1 MANNKI
7 QIKRSIA
14 NSTVT
19 GLSNGELAF
28 TANGNIFYI
37 GSPVDGT
44 SIRIGGQM
52 VPGTLTANQAL
63 VANATSGIDK
73 IIVANLQP
81 VYIFANGASG
91 TTGQILYSNSTGGTY
106 WAAAPSSST
115 PGGADTQVQFNDGGS
130 TLNATAGFTFTKST
144 NNVTIA
150 NTLLVGAAVNAA
162 SHTTGSGYG
171 SATGGAVVNTTNIGS
186 GNSSANTLLNY
197 GSLSLNGG
205 AVTVNSASI
214 TYVGNT
220 TTSPTITLA
229 NTGSFTIGNSTTTQ
243 TTSIISVSNSASN
256 VQITPATLSIGG
268 NVVANST
275 GANNAFNLG
284 GTAAASYQLNSTLA
298 ANVATLTANNANNLG
313 TVAAANYV
321 QNTDSRTLSGN
332 LTFTGANLVVSGTNT
347 SISSNVTITGAVLT
361 GTSTDATFRNG
372 TFSGNLIVSGTVVT
386 VNTQQLVVND
396 NIIELGLNNTT
407 TDVVDSGFFSP
418 AGNSTAIWY
427 SGIARIAAS
436 STNTNPVFRVF
447 VSNTNPNTS
456 STIDT
461 SANTRTGTIQSYLQP
476 YGSGGA
482 FVVNATAV
490 ALTANST
497 VSVSITGNT
506 LSLSTPLS
514 GTNGGTGLA
523 TTTNN
528 SLYFGNSTNG
538 FNALALGTSGYVL
551 QSNGTAIVYDTL
563 DGGTF

>member
-7 QIKRSIA
+7 QIKRSTSNA
-14 NSTVT
+14 VVT

-28 TANGNIFYI
+28 TEAGNVFFI
-37 GSPVDGT
+37 GSPTNGT

-73 IIVANLQP
+73 VIVANLVP
-81 VYIFANGASG
+81 TSIWANGAAG
-91 TTGQILYSNSTGGTY
+91 TTGQIIYSNSSGGVF

-115 PGGADTQVQFNDGGS
+115 PGGADTQVQFNDGGA

-144 NNVTIA
+144 NNVLIG
-150 NTLLVGAAVNAA
+150 NTLTVGTA
-162 SHTTGSGYG
+162 
-171 SATGGAVVNTTNIGS
+171 
-186 GNSSANTLLNY
+186 
-197 GSLSLNGG
+197 
-205 AVTVNSASI
+205 TVNS
-214 TYVGNT
+214 TNY
-220 TTSPTITLA
+220 
-229 NTGSFTIGNSTTTQ
+229 TGT
-243 TTSIISVSNSASN
+243 
-256 VQITPATLSIGG
+256 
-268 NVVANST
+268 
-275 GANNAFNLG
+275 ANNANNLG
-284 GTAAASYQLNSTLA
+284 GVAAASYQTTAGLA

-313 TVAAANYV
+313 GVAAASYV

-332 LTFTGANLVVSGTNT
+332 LTFSGANLNVTGTNT
-347 SISSNVTITGAVLT
+347 SISSNITLTGASLT
-361 GTSTDATFRNG
+361 GTSTDVTLRNG
-372 TFSGNLIVSGTVVT
+372 TFSGNLVVSGTVVT
-386 VNTQQLVVND
+386 VNTQQLTVND

-407 TDVVDSGFFSP
+407 TDTVDTGFFSP

-427 SGIARIAAS
+427 SGFARIAAS

-461 SANTRTGTIQSYLQP
+461 SANTRTGTIESYLQP

-482 FVVNATAV
+482 FIANATAV

-506 LSLSTPLS
+506 LSLSSPLI
-514 GTNGGTGLA
+514 GTSGGTGLSSIA
-523 TTTNN
+523 NN
-528 SLYFGNSTNG
+528 SLIFGNSTNG

-551 QSNGTAIVYDTL
+551 QSNGTAIVYDVL

>member
-7 QIKRSIA
+7 QIKRSTA
-14 NSTVT
+14 NAVVT

-28 TANGNIFYI
+28 TQAGNVFFI
-37 GSPVDGT
+37 GAPDGSSG

-81 VYIFANGASG
+81 TYIYANGASG
-91 TTGQILYSNSTGGTY
+91 TSGQILYSNSTGGPF
-106 WAAAPSSST
+106 WSAAPASST

-150 NTLLVGAAVNAA
+150 NTLLVGGSVNAT
-162 SHTTGSGYG
+162 SYTTG
-171 SATGGAVVNTTNIGS
+171 ATTGVGLGGTVVNTTVLFV
-186 GNSSANTLLNY
+186 GNASINA
-197 GSLSLNGG
+197 
-205 AVTVNSASI
+205 TVNSTAL
-214 TYVGNT
+214 N
-220 TTSPTITLA
+220 
-229 NTGSFTIGNSTTTQ
+229 
-243 TTSIISVSNSASN
+243 
-256 VQITPATLSIGG
+256 IGG
-268 NVVANST
+268 NLIANST

-298 ANVATLTANNANNLG
+298 TNVATLTANNANNLG

-332 LTFTGANLVVSGTNT
+332 LNFSGANLVISGTNT
-347 SISSNVTITGAVLT
+347 AISSNITLTGASLT
-361 GTSTDATFRNG
+361 GTSTDVSLRNG
-372 TFSGNLIVSGTVVT
+372 TFSGNLVVSGTVIT

-407 TDVVDSGFFSP
+407 TDVVDTGFFSP
-418 AGNSTAIWY
+418 AGNATAIWY
-427 SGIARIAAS
+427 SGFARIAAS

-461 SANTRTGTIQSYLQP
+461 SANTRTGTIQSFLQP

-482 FVVNATAV
+482 FIVNSTAI

-497 VSVSITGNT
+497 VSIAITGNT
-506 LSLSTPLS
+506 LSLSGRSNNDLLYS
-514 GTNGGTGLA
+514 NGTG
-523 TTTNN
+523 
-528 SLYFGNSTNG
+528 GVIG
-538 FNALALGTSGYVL
+538 LALGTSGYVL
-551 QSNGTAIVYDTL
+551 QSNGTAIIYDTL